1 MAASKTLSPPRRQPL
16 AQQTFAFW
24 QAAEDAP
31 PLSVAKKTAVGVPNK
46 PAPRVANPLTQAT
59 PAGKLSGLCHSGA
72 STVPA
77 IPLPAGKTPQSE
89 GRVGLEHR
97 SAVVAD
103 RSALVA
109 DRSAL
114 MAELRGRAAA
124 IAANPAMD
132 SATQFSTGSRALDAC
147 LPGGGLK
154 RGWLCEWVAGHDA
167 SGASTLAMLA
177 AASTMTNRNRAA
189 KACET
194 DDSASPRAAEPHRGP
209 IIIVD
214 PSGTFHAAGAIACGI
229 LPQRMVV
236 CRPNNRRDSVWAIDQ
251 ALRCSS
257 VAAVWCAL
265 PWNFDDRDARRLQL
279 AAEEGRTP
287 GLFVLPSSARTRP
300 SFAAVRWH
308 VAAVPVDASR
318 LSADQRVA
326 AGLPLRPP
334 LDLRVLCVSLDRARN
349 FDHGSNSQQAHAANS
364 GLANSKLSTF
374 LAVTPDARLHP
385 LTSAAVANLQRLQ
398 QLPTLHT
405 PAEHRHEAAAV
416 PLAARLADPT
426 STHSRVGVHAPPSR
440 RNVGAS
446 RAG

>member
-1 MAASKTLSPPRRQPL
+1 MAVSKTLSRPKREPL

-31 PLSVAKKTAVGVPNK
+31 TASVAKKSVVGVANR
-46 PAPRVANPLTQAT
+46 PAARVTSPPTQT
-59 PAGKLSGLCHSGA
+59 PPAQEVGSLCRSGVSGVSA
-72 STVPA
+72 LHPGRVER
-77 IPLPAGKTPQSE
+77 SE
-89 GRVGLEHR
+89 GRVGPEH
-97 SAVVAD
+97 
-103 RSALVA
+103 
-109 DRSAL
+109 RSAL

-124 IAANPAMD
+124 IATNPAMD
-132 SATQFSTGSRALDAC
+132 SANRFSTGSRALDAC

-177 AASTMTNRNRAA
+177 AASTMTDRNREAHVG
-189 KACET
+189 ET
-194 DDSASPRAAEPHRGP
+194 DDSTSERAAEPHRGP
-209 IIIVD
+209 IIVID

-229 LPQRMVV
+229 SPQRIVV

-308 VAAVPVDASR
+308 VAAVPIDASR

-334 LDLRVLCVSLDRARN
+334 LDLRVICVSLDRARN
-349 FDHGSNSQQAHAANS
+349 FDHASCSQRANAAHQS
-364 GLANSKLSTF
+364 QTDSKIKTF

-385 LTSAAVANLQRLQ
+385 LTSAAVAKLQRLQ
-398 QLPTLHT
+398 QLPTIHT
-405 PAEHRHEAAAV
+405 PAEHRHEAVAV

-426 STHSRVGVHAPPSR
+426 STHSRVGAHTQSGR
-440 RNVGAS
+440 RSSGAS